1 MKNYIAALG
10 LILSLGF
17 AHKTTAQEGKLWN
30 LKECVDYAYQHNI
43 SIRTQ
48 QNTVLTNK
56 NNQFQSKMNL
66 LPGASASASQS
77 YSGGGRSI
85 DPFTNTIVVGQTFRS
100 NNFSLGANWTLFR
113 GFQNINALS
122 QSTLTTKASELDVET
137 QKNNISLNIVSAYV
151 NMLAGY
157 EQVTVAEEQL
167 KLTQAQ
173 VSRTQKLVT
182 AGASAEVNLLNLN
195 AQLATDEL
203 GLITAQNALDLA
215 RLQIQQL
222 MQKPV
227 EQAFDIER
235 PKLEVPTSASLLESP
250 QQIYQTAEKSL
261 PQIKS
266 AETRIVSANK
276 QIQITKGGFSPTLDM
291 TFGYFT
297 NYSGLATGYTLTG
310 FEERQS
316 QYFYRD
322 ANSEIVPVYQL
333 SAVGKT
339 DKIGFSSQFKDN
351 IRQSLSFSLNV
362 PIFSNWQNHTNLSNA
377 KIQCYNAELNAQT
390 AKNTLRQEVEQAW
403 LDARTASKRYESTQK
418 QVQSLSEA
426 MRANEQR
433 LNVGAIN
440 SVDYTQSKT
449 NLAKAASDLVR
460 AKYDLVLRIKLLDF
474 YLGKGLDLN

>member
-1 MKNYIAALG
+1 MKKRLATLG
-10 LILSLGF
+10 LLLAFGF
-17 AHKTTAQEGKLWN
+17 THKTMAQTGKQWS
-30 LKECVDYAYQHNI
+30 LKECVDYAFQHNI
-43 SIRTQ
+43 SIKTQ
-48 QNTVLTNK
+48 QNAVQTNK

-77 YSGGGRSI
+77 YSGGGRSV
-85 DPFTNTIVVGQTFRS
+85 DPFTNTIVVDQTFRS
-100 NNFSLGANWTLFR
+100 NNFSVGANWALFR

-122 QSTLTTKASELDVET
+122 QSALTTKASEFDVET
-137 QKNNISLNIVSAYV
+137 QKNTISLNVVSAYV

-173 VSRTQKLVT
+173 VERTQKLVN
-182 AGASAEVNLLNLN
+182 AGASAEVNLLNLK

-203 GLITAQNALDLA
+203 NLITAQTSLDLA

-227 EQAFDIER
+227 EENFEIDR
-235 PKLEVPTSASLLESP
+235 PQLNVPNSASLAENP
-250 QQIYQTAEKSL
+250 QQIYQTAEKAL
-261 PQIKS
+261 PQVKA
-266 AETRIVSANK
+266 AETRIQSAN
-276 QIQITKGGFSPTLDM
+276 QNIRITKGGFSPTLDM
-291 TFGYFT
+291 QFGYFT
-297 NYSGLATGYTLTG
+297 NYSGLATKFAITG
-310 FEERQS
+310 AEERLS
-316 QYFYRD
+316 QYYYRD
-322 ANSEIVPVYQL
+322 ANNAVVPVYQVAPIGT
-333 SAVGKT
+333 SE
-339 DKIGFSSQFKDN
+339 KIGFNSQFRDN
-351 IRQSLSFSLNV
+351 LRQSLSFSLNV

-377 KIQCYNAELNAQT
+377 KIQRYNAELNAQT
-390 AKNTLRQEVEQAW
+390 TKNTLRQEVEQAW

-418 QVQSLSEA
+418 QVQSLKEA
-426 MRANEQR
+426 LRANEQR

-449 NLAKAASDLVR
+449 NLARAESDLVR

>member
-1 MKNYIAALG
+1 MKKSIAAIG
-10 LILSLGF
+10 FILALGF
-17 AHKTTAQEGKLWN
+17 SPNLMAQEGKLWN

-48 QNTVLTNK
+48 ENTVQTNK

-85 DPFTNTIVVGQTFRS
+85 DPFTNTVVVGQTFRS
-100 NNFSLGANWTLFR
+100 NSFSVGANWALFR
-113 GFQNINALS
+113 GFQNINSLS
-122 QSTLTTKASELDVET
+122 QSALTTKASEFDVET
-137 QKNNISLNIVSAYV
+137 QKNTISLNIVSAYV

-157 EQVTVAEEQL
+157 EQVIVAQEQL

-173 VSRTQKLVT
+173 VDRTQKLVN
-182 AGASAEVNLLNLN
+182 AGSSAEVNLLNLK

-203 GLITAQNALDLA
+203 SLITAENALDLA

-227 EQAFDIER
+227 EQGFNIER
-235 PKLEVPTSASLLESP
+235 PQLEVPNSTSLLESP
-250 QQIYQTAEKSL
+250 QQIYQTAEKGL
-261 PQIKS
+261 PQIKA

-297 NYSGLATGYTLTG
+297 NYSGLASRYVVNGV
-310 FEERQS
+310 EERQS
-316 QYFYRD
+316 QYYYRD
-322 ANSEIVPVYQL
+322 GNNNVVPVYQL
-333 SAVGKT
+333 AAIGKT
-339 DKIGFSSQFKDN
+339 ESIGLNSQFKDN
-351 IRQSLSFSLNV
+351 IRQSLSFNLNI

-377 KIQCYNAELNAQT
+377 KIQRYNAELNAQT
-390 AKNTLRQEVEQAW
+390 TKNTLRQEVEQAW
-403 LDARTASKRYESTQK
+403 LDARTASKRFESTQK
-418 QVQSLSEA
+418 QVQSLKEA
-426 MRANEQR
+426 LRANEQR

-440 SVDYTQSKT
+440 SVDYNQSKT
-449 NLAKAASDLVR
+449 NLAKAASELVR

>member
-1 MKNYIAALG
+1 MKKRLATLG
-10 LILSLGF
+10 LIIAFGF
-17 AHKTTAQEGKLWN
+17 THKTMAQTGKLWS
-30 LKECVDYAYQHNI
+30 LKECVDYAFQHNI
-43 SIRTQ
+43 SIKTQ
-48 QNTVLTNK
+48 QNAVETNK

-100 NNFSLGANWTLFR
+100 NNFSVGANWTLFR

-122 QSTLTTKASELDVET
+122 QSALTTKASEFDVET
-137 QKNNISLNIVSAYV
+137 QKNTISLNIVSAYV

-167 KLTQAQ
+167 KLTLAQ
-173 VSRTQKLVT
+173 VDRTQKLVN
-182 AGASAEVNLLNLN
+182 AGASAEVNLLNLK

-203 GLITAQNALDLA
+203 NLITAQTSLDLA

-227 EQAFDIER
+227 EQNFDIDR
-235 PKLEVPTSASLLESP
+235 PQLNVPTSTSLAENP
-250 QQIYQTAEKSL
+250 QQIYQTAEKGL
-261 PQIKS
+261 PQVKA
-266 AETRIVSANK
+266 AETRIENANQ
-276 QIQITKGGFSPTLDM
+276 QIKITKGGFSPTLDM
-291 TFGYFT
+291 QFGYFT
-297 NYSGLATGYTLTG
+297 NYSGLATSYAVTG
-310 FEERQS
+310 IEERQS

-322 ANSEIVPVYQL
+322 ANNAVVPVYQL
-333 SAVGKT
+333 SPIGASQ
-339 DKIGFSSQFKDN
+339 KIGFNSQFRDN

-377 KIQCYNAELNAQT
+377 KIQRYNAELNAQT
-390 AKNTLRQEVEQAW
+390 TKNTLRQEVEQAW

-418 QVQSLSEA
+418 QVQSLKEA
-426 MRANEQR
+426 LRANEQR

-449 NLAKAASDLVR
+449 NLARAESDLVR